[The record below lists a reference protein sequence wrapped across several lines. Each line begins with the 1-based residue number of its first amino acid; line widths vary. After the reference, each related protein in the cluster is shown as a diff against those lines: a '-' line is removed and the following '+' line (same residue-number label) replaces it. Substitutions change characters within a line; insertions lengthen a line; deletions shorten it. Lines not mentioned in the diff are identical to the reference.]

1 MLIKCPKCQTVY
13 TLNDDVVS
21 KDGIKMRCSKCGEV
35 FKAYPE
41 DAFQEPEPKQKD
53 VSYAKIFEPFS
64 KTTEEMFRPSLPQ
77 QVRVVRLTRYKNT
90 INYLLLL
97 ALLAL
102 VFALLYLTR
111 FDVVRYVPK
120 AEALYQKLGIESV
133 KNGLTLEFENVV
145 SQEFIADSVSYVKI
159 TGIVKNGSKYVMR
172 VPPVQVVVYN
182 AQGKELMRIIRIL
195 AQKKINPGYKFPF
208 ELVFPNPTPEQKNIN
223 VSFNDKVLKGK

>member
-21 KDGIKMRCSKCGEV
+21 KDGLKMRCSKCREV
-35 FKAYPE
+35 FKVYPE
-41 DAFQEPEPKQKD
+41 DAFKEPEPKQKD

-64 KTTEEMFRPSLPQ
+64 KTTEEMFRPNLPQ
-77 QVRVVRLTRYKNT
+77 KVRVVRLTRYKNT

-111 FDVVRYVPK
+111 FDIVRYVPK
-120 AEALYQKLGIESV
+120 AEALYQKFGIEAL
-133 KNGLTLEFENVV
+133 KDGFTLDFENVV
-145 SQEFIADSVSYVKI
+145 SQEFVADSVSHIKI
-159 TGIVKNGSKYVMR
+159 TGIIKNGSKYVMR
-172 VPPVQVVVYN
+172 VPPVQIVVYN
-182 AQGKELMRIIRIL
+182 AQGKELMRMVHIL
-195 AQKKINPGYKFPF
+195 AQKKINPEYKIPF
-208 ELVFPNPTPEQKNIN
+208 EIVFPNPTPEQKNIN